1 MRPVHRLFPDEN
13 ACGRPVTGLPPR
25 DRGAAQP
32 LRYGVPARAVNPR
45 RWLGEFLAA
54 LVAWSLALAAP
65 ASAAEPLRILA
76 LGDSLT
82 AGYGLAPE
90 DGFVAQLQDALDAAG
105 ANVRVLDGGV
115 SGDTTAGGLARL
127 DWALADDPDLVILE
141 LGAND
146 GLRGLDPAETRANL
160 DAMLARL
167 DDAGAEVLL
176 AGMLA
181 PPNLGPEYGAEFNR
195 LYPELAEAHGV
206 ILYPFFLDGVAAQAA
221 LNQGDGIHPSAA
233 GVAVIVERILP
244 YVMDAIE
251 RVRSGPA
258 AG

>member
-1 MRPVHRLFPDEN
+1 MRRRPVNPH
-13 ACGRPVTGLPPR
+13 GGL
-25 DRGAAQP
+25 G
-32 LRYGVPARAVNPR
+32 
-45 RWLGEFLAA
+45 WFLATL
-54 LVAWSLALAAP
+54 LVWVLAPVLP
-65 ASAAEPLRILA
+65 ATAEQPIRILA

-90 DGFVAQLQDALDAAG
+90 EGFVAQLQRALDQAG
-105 ANVRVLDGGV
+105 VDARVLDGGV

-127 DWALADDPDLVILE
+127 DWALGDDPDLVVLE

-160 DAMLARL
+160 DAMLAKLGR
-167 DDAGAEVLL
+167 AGKAVLL

-181 PPNLGPEYGAEFNR
+181 PPNLGPEYGDEFNR
-195 LYPELAEAHGV
+195 IYPELAEAHQV
-206 ILYPFFLDGVAAQAA
+206 ALYPFFLDGVAADAS
-221 LNQGDGIHPSAA
+221 LNQGDGIHPTAA

-244 YVMDAIE
+244 YVMDAIA
-251 RVRSGPA
+251 RVRTAPT